1 MNGAAPTVRQRLRQQ
16 TSGSPRPAERG
27 RGTSLEPTGE
37 SARAEQRLRRVLAS
51 QRADGAFPS
60 RVLLDRRSGLEA
72 PDGNAFV
79 TALVLHH
86 LLALPGHLLRA
97 TGLCGAHV
105 EALDRALG
113 FLERCRVAPDAVSN
127 PGRWGRDV
135 AGAFRFYPFYPA
147 GAKPEWMQTRLA
159 ADVDDT
165 VLCAGV
171 LLTAGRMEA
180 AEARDLVERVLEP
193 HRLHDR
199 TAAARWP
206 WVEAGAYR
214 TWLDPKAKPNPV
226 DCTVNANAAA
236 LLARLEL
243 RDHPAYAAAVATVC
257 RGIEWAGGSA
267 AHGRLITPF
276 YPDLTELGHAVV
288 RARRA
293 GVDAFAGLS
302 VSHTDDEE
310 TRDDTPLRNHPVCSS
325 ADGRVDWLAPVLQIV
340 REIAGEAGALRP
352 HPVSINPST
361 GRGTLP

>member
-1 MNGAAPTVRQRLRQQ
+1 MSSAARTVPQRLRQRAP
-16 TSGSPRPAERG
+16 GSAQPAERG
-27 RGTSLEPTGE
+27 GSTPPEPLGPSE
-37 SARAEQRLRRVLAS
+37 RAERLLGQVLAS
-51 QRADGAFPS
+51 QRDDGAFPS

-86 LLALPGHLLRA
+86 LLALPGRLLRA
-97 TGLCGAHV
+97 AGLCGDHV
-105 EALDRALG
+105 AALDRALG
-113 FLERCRVAPDAVSN
+113 FLERCRVAPAAVSH
-127 PGRWGRDV
+127 PDRWGRDV
-135 AGAFRFYPFYPA
+135 AGAFRFYPA
-147 GAKPEWMQTRLA
+147 GARPEWMQTRLA

-199 TAAARWP
+199 TAAARRP

-236 LLARLEL
+236 LLARLGL
-243 RDHPAYAAAVATVC
+243 RDHPAYAAAVATVR
-257 RGIEWAGGSA
+257 RGIAWAGGSA

-276 YPDLTELGHAVV
+276 YPDLVELGHAVA
-288 RARRA
+288 RARTA
-293 GVDAFAGLS
+293 GVDAFADLS
-302 VSHTDDEE
+302 VPP
-310 TRDDTPLRNHPVCSS
+310 TRSAEAHDDTPLRSRPVCSS
-325 ADGRVDWLAPVLQIV
+325 ADGRVHWLAPVL
-340 REIAGEAGALRP
+340 EIAREVAGESGALRP
-352 HPVSINPST
+352 HPVSTNPST

>member
-1 MNGAAPTVRQRLRQQ
+1 MNGAAPTVRHRLRQR
-16 TSGSPRPAERG
+16 TPGSAQPAERG
-27 RGTSLEPTGE
+27 GSTTPEPSGQ
-37 SARAEQRLRRVLAS
+37 SARAARLLRRVLES
-51 QRADGAFPS
+51 QRDDGAFTS

-86 LLALPGHLLRA
+86 LLALPGHLLRT

-105 EALDRALG
+105 DALDRALG
-113 FLERCRVAPDAVSN
+113 FLERCRVAPAAVSH

-135 AGAFRFYPFYPA
+135 AGAFRFYPA

-159 ADVDDT
+159 PDVDDT

-214 TWLDPKAKPNPV
+214 TWLDPKEKPNPV

-236 LLARLEL
+236 LLARLGL
-243 RDHPAYAAAVATVC
+243 RDHPAYAAVVATVR
-257 RGIEWAGGSA
+257 RGIAWAGDSA
-267 AHGRLITPF
+267 AHGRMTTPF
-276 YPDLTELGHAVV
+276 YPDLAELGHAVT
-288 RARRA
+288 RARTA
-293 GVDAFAGLS
+293 GVDAFVDLS
-302 VSHTDDEE
+302 VPPPRGAESHDA
-310 TRDDTPLRNHPVCSS
+310 PLLRNRPVCSS
-325 ADGRVDWLAPVLQIV
+325 ADGRVHWVAPVLQIA
-340 REIAGEAGALRP
+340 REVAGEAGALRP
-352 HPVSINPST
+352 HPNTSI